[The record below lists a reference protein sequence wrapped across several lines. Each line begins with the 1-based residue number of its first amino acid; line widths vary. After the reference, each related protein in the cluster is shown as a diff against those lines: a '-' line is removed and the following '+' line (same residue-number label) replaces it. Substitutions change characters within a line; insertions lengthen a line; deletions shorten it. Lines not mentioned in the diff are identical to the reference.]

1 MDGLTKTQ
9 LMIVIEKNEGQILRK
24 LEEAIKKILTQA
36 GYKDV
41 HYVSFKKVK

>member
-9 LMIVIEKNEGQILRK
+9 LTIVIERNERQILLK

-36 GYKDV
+36 GYRDV
-41 HYVSFKKVK
+41 HYVSFKKV